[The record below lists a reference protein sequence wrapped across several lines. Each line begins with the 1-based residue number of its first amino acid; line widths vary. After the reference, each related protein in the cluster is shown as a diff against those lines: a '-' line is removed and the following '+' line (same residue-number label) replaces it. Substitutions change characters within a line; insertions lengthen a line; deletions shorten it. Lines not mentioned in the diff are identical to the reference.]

1 MEVKEIL
8 NLIDETRLKELG
20 SALTIDKKN
29 QKITGSFILKSFVL
43 SILRGR
49 PISSRS
55 IENLSI
61 NNVMI
66 SRELKCKK
74 ESNRKIDHSSL
85 SKRINAMPTKYF
97 AEIYK
102 GLSESYERLIPS
114 MARNMHRFD
123 STIINLSGRVINGG
137 LKIGGKPN
145 DWQIKMTFGLRNA
158 LPKSIRFCESQS
170 ESSEDIALVKAINE
184 SIIEQGDILLFDRGI
199 SKTGTYEDLEIQNYK
214 FVTRISP
221 TRNHKVVKEREC
233 DKSSVLYDADV
244 NLYISKRKLSSV
256 TLRMVKM
263 RCSDGSVIQFLT
275 NIDDLKAEEIGD
287 LYRRRWDIEV
297 FFKFIKQNL
306 QFKKFLSHSLSGM
319 KIYLYCVLIAA
330 ILFLIYKQLNSLKG
344 FKLALLDFGDLIEKE
359 MIIDLIIL
367 SGGNPD
373 LVRHRL

>member
-8 NLIDETRLKELG
+8 GLIEETRLQEIG
-20 SALTIDKKN
+20 AALNVDKKN

-55 IENLSI
+55 IERLSI
-61 NNVMI
+61 NNAMI
-66 SRELKCKK
+66 AKELNCKK

-85 SKRINAMPTKYF
+85 SKRINSMPTKYF

-102 GLSESYERLIPS
+102 GLSESYERLIPNVS
-114 MARNMHRFD
+114 RNMHRFD

-145 DWQIKMTFGLRNA
+145 DWQIKMTVGLRNN

-170 ESSEDIALVKAINE
+170 ESSENIALVKAINE

-199 SKTGTYEDLEIQNYK
+199 SKASTYEGLEIKNYK

-221 TRNHKVVKEREC
+221 TRNHKVVKERPI

-244 NLYISKRKLSSV
+244 KLYISKGKVSCV
-256 TLRMVKM
+256 TLRMIKM
-263 RCSDGSVIQFLT
+263 QCSDGSIIQFLT

-306 QFKKFLSHSLSGM
+306 QFKRFLSHSLCGM
-319 KIYLYCVLIAA
+319 KVYLYCVLIAA
-330 ILFLIYKQLNSLKG
+330 ILFLIYKELNGLKG
-344 FKLALLDFGDLIEKE
+344 FKIALLDFGDLIEKE